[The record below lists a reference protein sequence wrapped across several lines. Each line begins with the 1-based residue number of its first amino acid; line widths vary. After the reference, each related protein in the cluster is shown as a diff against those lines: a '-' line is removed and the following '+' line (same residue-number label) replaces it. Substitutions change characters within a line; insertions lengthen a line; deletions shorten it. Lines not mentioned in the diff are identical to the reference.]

1 MRNIRRGF
9 VIVLLIG
16 VGILAIVVVPK
27 KIHPPVTAPT
37 PLPTSLPVS
46 VAATPTTRAELTVAP
61 GGSPQRLADTAVTAD
76 FHPQVASVIAAQQTG
91 AYPERLTLVIDP
103 KPFDAAAF
111 AQQPQAYL
119 SVVEP
124 GRVYDT
130 AAAGPEAVPLIAMV
144 DHTILIPALGSTP
157 LSVRGKPQAPVSFTV
172 LGGGVFDNHLA
183 AITVLADEAGV
194 ARVRYT
200 ATPGT
205 TGEAQILAG
214 SPLTVGTLMLSV
226 HVQGTVRDD
235 APAPVPMVA
244 R

>member
-16 VGILAIVVVPK
+16 VGILAIVVVAK
-27 KIHPPVTAPT
+27 KLHPPVTAPT

-119 SVVEP
+119 SVVP
-124 GRVYDT
+124 SACLSADQVQC
-130 AAAGPEAVPLIAMV
+130 GPQSSLCPSRAQYPN
-144 DHTILIPALGSTP
+144 G
-157 LSVRGKPQAPVSFTV
+157 RGKGDKCQSRCWV
-172 LGGGVFDNHLA
+172 
-183 AITVLADEAGV
+183 
-194 ARVRYT
+194 VR
-200 ATPGT
+200 
-205 TGEAQILAG
+205 
-214 SPLTVGTLMLSV
+214 
-226 HVQGTVRDD
+226 
-235 APAPVPMVA
+235 
-244 R
+244 